1 MSFYST
7 VQKIGGYYTFPRT
20 GKNKYKPLRV
30 TDLRDPRIKEAIE
43 EIKKELPDP
52 QLHNE
57 LLQVWGYV
65 DRDSKGNYA
74 KVSEEFSVIENDE
87 EIEAKNNFAELVKNS
102 KQFTIDPNYVNADAI
117 AELLRNLPRNKQYL
131 ISQGNTTFTMNDKVR
146 NNIVHQLI
154 APDFTKYTDD
164 YQILPNIQTM
174 ELTTKN
180 ISESITAV

>member
-7 VQKIGGYYTFPRT
+7 VQKINGHYEFPRI
-20 GKNKYKPLRV
+20 GKNKYKPSRV

-87 EIEAKNNFAELVKNS
+87 EIEAKNNFDQFNS
-102 KQFTIDPNYVNADAI
+102 VYNRPKLC
-117 AELLRNLPRNKQYL
+117 E
-131 ISQGNTTFTMNDKVR
+131 
-146 NNIVHQLI
+146 
-154 APDFTKYTDD
+154 
-164 YQILPNIQTM
+164 
-174 ELTTKN
+174 
-180 ISESITAV
+180 